1 MVAERGLIGP
11 ARRAMGDI
19 TVSEPRPIGDAM
31 ARVRRELGTPEPS
44 QFEQIR
50 DSWPELVG
58 DSLAEHSAPLHLR
71 SGVLRI
77 QVDDPAW
84 AGQFRYLADSLVAAL
99 TERVPG
105 AGVREISVVAARS
118 GESARAPGA
127 EAREDPENWV

>member
-1 MVAERGLIGP
+1 MRGNH
-11 ARRAMGDI
+11 
-19 TVSEPRPIGDAM
+19 VNEPRPIGDAM

-58 DSLAEHSAPLHLR
+58 GSLAEHSIPLHLR

-84 AGQFRYLADSLVAAL
+84 AGQFRYLSDSLVTAL
-99 TERVPG
+99 TDRVPG

-118 GESARAPGA
+118 GESARGPKA